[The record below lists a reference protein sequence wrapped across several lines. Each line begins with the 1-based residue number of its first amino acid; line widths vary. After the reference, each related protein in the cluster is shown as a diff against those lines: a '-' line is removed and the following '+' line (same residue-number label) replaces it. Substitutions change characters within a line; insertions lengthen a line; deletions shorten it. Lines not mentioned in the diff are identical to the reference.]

1 MPIRV
6 MLVDDHILFRKGIEA
21 LLTSHDD
28 FKVVGEASNGKEA
41 VKEAR
46 TCQPDIILMDID
58 MPVCSGLDAVKMIQ
72 SEMSNI
78 PIVMLTVSDDDRD
91 LFKAIKNGAKGYLLK
106 NLEPKELYEMLLGVM
121 RGEAPL
127 TGIMAAKILQELRSP
142 HSTGGGESGEM
153 LTERERDVLKLIAEG
168 MSNKE
173 IAEQLCITENTV
185 KVHVRTTLEKLQLR
199 NRVQAAV
206 YAVREGLLDP
216 GKDEKI

>member
-1 MPIRV
+1 

-28 FKVVGEASNGKEA
+28 FEVVGEASNGKEA
-41 VKEAR
+41 VEKVGA
-46 TCQPDIILMDID
+46 CQPDVILMDID
-58 MPVCSGLDAVKMIQ
+58 MPVCSGLNAVKMIH

-78 PIVMLTVSDDDRD
+78 PIVMLTVSDDDQD

-106 NLEPKELYEMLLGVM
+106 NLEPKELYEMLLGVL

-127 TGIMAAKILQELRSP
+127 TGIMAAKILQELRTP
-142 HSTGGGESGEM
+142 QSTGEGEVEET

-206 YAVREGLLDP
+206 YAVREGLIDP
-216 GKDEKI
+216 GKD

>member
-1 MPIRV
+1 

-21 LLTSHDD
+21 LLTAHDD
-28 FKVVGEASNGKEA
+28 FEVVGEASNGKEA
-41 VKEAR
+41 VEKAG

-78 PIVMLTVSDDDRD
+78 PIVMLTVSDDDQD

-127 TGIMAAKILQELRSP
+127 TGIMAAKILQELRI
-142 HSTGGGESGEM
+142 HQSTGEGELEET

-216 GKDEKI
+216 GKD

>member
-28 FKVVGEASNGKEA
+28 FEVVGEASNGKEA
-41 VKEAR
+41 VEKVGA
-46 TCQPDIILMDID
+46 CQPDVILMYID
-58 MPVCSGLDAVKMIQ
+58 MPVCSGLNAVKMIH

-78 PIVMLTVSDDDRD
+78 PIVMLTVSDDDQD

-106 NLEPKELYEMLLGVM
+106 NLEPKELYEMLLGVL

-127 TGIMAAKILQELRSP
+127 TGIMAAKILQELRTP
-142 HSTGGGESGEM
+142 QSTGEGEVEET

-206 YAVREGLLDP
+206 YAVREGLIDP
-216 GKDEKI
+216 GKD

>member
-28 FKVVGEASNGKEA
+28 FEVVGEASNGKEA
-41 VKEAR
+41 VEKVGA
-46 TCQPDIILMDID
+46 CQPDVILMDID
-58 MPVCSGLDAVKMIQ
+58 MPVCSGLNAVKMIH

-78 PIVMLTVSDDDRD
+78 PIVMLTVSDDDQD

-106 NLEPKELYEMLLGVM
+106 NLEPKELYEMLLGVL

-127 TGIMAAKILQELRSP
+127 TGIMAAKILQELRTP
-142 HSTGGGESGEM
+142 QSTGEGEVEET

-206 YAVREGLLDP
+206 YAVREGLIDP
-216 GKDEKI
+216 GKD